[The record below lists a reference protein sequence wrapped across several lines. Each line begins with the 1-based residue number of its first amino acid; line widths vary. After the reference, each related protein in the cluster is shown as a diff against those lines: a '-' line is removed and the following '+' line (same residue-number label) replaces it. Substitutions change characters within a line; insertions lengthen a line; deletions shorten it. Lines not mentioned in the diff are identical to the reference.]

1 VEKGY
6 PRSLIAEKLRNALCT
21 NIAKGVQ
28 LMKMKEGSKMLK
40 KFMKCIRRQLLK
52 IDWFKRKVDAYQV
65 EQKKQRHHE
74 RWARLMHTGCTVREL
89 RPEKLESYDTLGI
102 VTDDG
107 ALEEWQNGKV
117 VGREP
122 LFIDSTAW
130 GTK

>member
-1 VEKGY
+1 
-6 PRSLIAEKLRNALCT
+6 
-21 NIAKGVQ
+21 
-28 LMKMKEGSKMLK
+28 MLK